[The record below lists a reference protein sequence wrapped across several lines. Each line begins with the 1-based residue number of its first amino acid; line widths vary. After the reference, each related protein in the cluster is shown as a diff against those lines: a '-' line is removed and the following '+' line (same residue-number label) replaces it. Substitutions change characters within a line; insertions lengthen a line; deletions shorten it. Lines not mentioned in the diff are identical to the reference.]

1 MWIDAQSS
9 SVETTETAP
18 PGCSAAGSTRGRRS
32 AAPGEGYSK
41 KMGVCR
47 SFVRMYVVLT
57 VSKHRVCRPPSAD
70 PPFFSK
76 HRGTIINKTGLVISS
91 WHNDEAAIA
100 TRNRPIKA
108 LGRLYVL
115 VQSVPYL
122 T

>member
-1 MWIDAQSS
+1 M
-9 SVETTETAP
+9 V
-18 PGCSAAGSTRGRRS
+18 
-32 AAPGEGYSK
+32 
-41 KMGVCR
+41 
-47 SFVRMYVVLT
+47 YVVLYT
-57 VSKHRVCRPPSAD
+57 V
-70 PPFFSK
+70 SK